1 MPSIVVNFKTIHS
14 TAKNLTN
21 WVSIWFQRFNYH
33 RSRSFGYRR
42 VPISDLPDRN
52 KIWKIY
58 FISWLIFSI
67 SDRLVFMIG
76 LSLLFIKNVK
86 KIELNCYRMF
96 YFSSG
101 QFLPTIV
108 TVAPVMDDTMHALS
122 ISKQTVTR
130 FQWTV
135 QVLKSGRF
143 EWTYIVG
150 LWWDTYHSFRN
161 MHLF

>member
-96 YFSSG
+96 YFSYR
-101 QFLPTIV
+101 
-108 TVAPVMDDTMHALS
+108 S
-122 ISKQTVTR
+122 ISTYNRNCCTR
-130 FQWTV
+130 YGRYNACSFDLKADGHSISVNGPSAEKWTV
-135 QVLKSGRF
+135 RMNLHCRPLMRHIPF
-143 EWTYIVG
+143 I
-150 LWWDTYHSFRN
+150 
-161 MHLF
+161 